1 MKDEQELDLRR
12 RVPILSPSK
21 TRYSSLSLST
31 SGVMEENQ
39 DGRLQE
45 GGPSS
50 LVPNSVFVVFFSHV

>member
-1 MKDEQELDLRR
+1 MKDEQELDLRW
-12 RVPILSPSK
+12 RVPIISPSK
-21 TRYSSLSLST
+21 TRYSSISASA

-50 LVPNSVFVVFFSHV
+50 LVPNSVLVVLFSHV